1 MYVILTSKAGKFTT
15 EPGCGLRPVEAYDYI
30 FYGEAKAR
38 FVVAELLDADIKVRV
53 VDAAPPYSVNDVPVK
68 FLERF
73 DSVEAA
79 RRELD
84 HLVKFGTMATSLRRL
99 ADPA

>member
-1 MYVILTSKAGKFTT
+1 VYVILTSKAGKFTT
-15 EPGCGLRPVEAYDYI
+15 EAGPGLRPVQAYDYI

-38 FVVAELLDADIKVRV
+38 FVIAELLATDIKVRV
-53 VDAAPPYSVNDVPVK
+53 VDALPPHIVNDVPIK
-68 FLERF
+68 FLEKF
-73 DSVEAA
+73 ATIEAA

-84 HLVKFGTMATSLRRL
+84 HLVKFGTMETSLRLL